1 MYKNGCSPLLVIE
14 LSPLNELYK
23 GKACA
28 LNNTY
33 TFCDI
38 LTILGIHTYQVETM
52 CRVQE

>member
-28 LNNTY
+28 LNNTS

-38 LTILGIHTYQVETM
+38 LTILGIHTYQVKTM